1 MITNEIKNKIYKTKK
16 WEEKAKR
23 EDLKYRRKYYRYD
36 FQQYEAIRFFG
47 WKYLYTRSASIVVAE
62 EDQSNLLKKVGFNNK
77 SRLSTIEG
85 KDKKNTYESVYA
97 IYEGRHL
104 TLNAFKLEYFQ

>member
-1 MITNEIKNKIYKTKK
+1 M
-16 WEEKAKR
+16 
-23 EDLKYRRKYYRYD
+23 
-36 FQQYEAIRFFG
+36 
-47 WKYLYTRSASIVVAE
+47 AE